1 MPVKGLEP
9 PLPCGKRILSPSRL
23 PFRHTGTA
31 YTYSGP
37 IGARQQLSGDTQ
49 NYRCLP
55 NIESSVF
62 PIPPDALLIPMMV
75 AQPHRAFRLA
85 ALCTVMSVLGGFL
98 GYAIGYYAFDAF
110 GEPILR
116 FYGAMARYEELKQSF
131 AEYGAWII
139 ILKGMT
145 PIPYKLITIA
155 SGVFMIV
162 ASMGRSG
169 TTFYDRE
176 LSVSVGVDKFDR
188 IFKAVTDR

>member
-1 MPVKGLEP
+1 MLRA
-9 PLPCGKRILSPSRL
+9 LYQRTLSLAASKHAVPAL
-23 PFRHTGTA
+23 AAVAF
-31 YTYSGP
+31 
-37 IGARQQLSGDTQ
+37 
-49 NYRCLP
+49 
-55 NIESSVF
+55 IESSVF

-155 SGVFMIV
+155 SGVFKFSLLAFALASIISRSMRFFLEGALFWWFGPPIRDFIERRLVLVTSAFAV
-162 ASMGRSG
+162 A
-169 TTFYDRE
+169 
-176 LSVSVGVDKFDR
+176 LVGGFLVLR
-188 IFKAVTDR
+188 YV